1 MDIIYLII
9 NYINSTR
16 ANGEKIARVQRPKT
30 AWVRAAGNTGPFFRH
45 AAGLLTLAPAPRK
58 AYSINMTKQL
68 MTLASR
74 MRRAFI
80 RSVEQDIRKEEMRA
94 VSVQEQIIFLSEE
107 EAAFVALETR
117 RLLRAQRQEARRK
130 KRMGV
135 PPPPTPGKIAYAVYM

>member
-1 MDIIYLII
+1 
-9 NYINSTR
+9 
-16 ANGEKIARVQRPKT
+16 
-30 AWVRAAGNTGPFFRH
+30 
-45 AAGLLTLAPAPRK
+45 
-58 AYSINMTKQL
+58 